1 MSPLSTRITKNVD
14 AKKNCSQ
21 KFGLLWNF
29 TPIFWK
35 NFKFTPHF
43 FMGISLRRR
52 GDICFDHTPFI
63 PIGYSR
69 LVGQTEA
76 KHGGWGFLYICLGD
90 GCSWWQYALMLLTVL
105 LTCCC
110 CICLAFIRNT
120 EEGEEVEGGELQTG
134 INLAEMK
141 ALNIECNDC
150 TEEGPCLY
158 HV

>member
-1 MSPLSTRITKNVD
+1 MFPFSTRISTNFN
-14 AKKNCSQ
+14 AKFFFQ
-21 KFGLLWNF
+21 HFWIDLELYPHLLEEF
-29 TPIFWK
+29 QIK
-35 NFKFTPHF
+35 AAF
-43 FMGISLRRR
+43 FMESSLQRR
-52 GDICFDHTPFI
+52 GDSCFDHTPFI
-63 PIGYSR
+63 PIAYSR

-120 EEGEEVEGGELQTG
+120 EEGEEVEGGDLQTG
-134 INLAEMK
+134 NNLAEMR